1 MSKDQVD
8 LPPRKE
14 KLAVEVLVEGIKE
27 LSKGFKMLNQAGMP
41 KSMIKAWIHQK
52 TKLSMK
58 NIDLFLD
65 AMEELQ
71 HEMLSPI

>member
-1 MSKDQVD
+1 MSEEQAD

-14 KLAVEVLVEGIKE
+14 KLAIEVLVEGIKE
-27 LSKGFKMLNQAGMP
+27 LSKGFEKICRHGMP

-71 HEMLSPI
+71 REMLITI